1 MPAKFQVRNVL
12 AATDLTESNLPA
24 LRYARLFGDRFGAHV
39 TIVYCDPIVYPVS
52 SPEALFI
59 APPPEHYQELR
70 AQVARHVAE
79 VMAGRPYEVVVT
91 TGDAIPAILETA
103 EERSADLV
111 VMGSHCRHGWRRALI
126 GSISSGV
133 LHGSH
138 CPVLTVATQVAPGPS
153 RPLEVT
159 KVLCPVNFSDVAR
172 DALRAASRIAEIFSA
187 ELVVVHVAEPGEAT
201 AVDEQTVRR
210 WVAPELQAVCS
221 FHELLVRGTAAERV
235 LDCADDAGAD
245 LLVIGAQHKL
255 FRDATIIGT
264 TSERLIRF
272 SSCPVLVVP
281 RQPVA
286 IAAEVHREREAV
298 AQH

>member
-1 MPAKFQVRNVL
+1 MPTKFQVRNVL
-12 AATDLTESNLPA
+12 AATDLSESNLPA
-24 LRYARLFGDRFGAHV
+24 LRHARLFGDRFGAHV
-39 TIVYCDPIVYPVS
+39 TVVYCDPIVYPVS
-52 SPEALFI
+52 SPEAMFI

-70 AQVARHVAE
+70 ADVARYVAE
-79 VMAGRPYEVVVT
+79 VMAGRPYEVIVT

-103 EERSADLV
+103 EERSADLI
-111 VMGSHCRHGWRRALI
+111 VMGSHLRHGWRRALI

-138 CPVLTVATQVAPGPS
+138 CPVLTVASQFAPATA
-153 RPLEVT
+153 RKLEVT
-159 KVLCPVNFSDVAR
+159 KVVCPVNFSDVSR
-172 DALRAASRIAEIFSA
+172 DALRAASRVAEVFGA
-187 ELVVVHVAEPGEAT
+187 ELVVVYVTEPSET
-201 AVDEQTVRR
+201 PAVDEQTVRR

-221 FHELLVRGTAAERV
+221 FRELLVRGTAAERV
-235 LDCADDAGAD
+235 LDCADDVRAD

-264 TSERLIRF
+264 TTERLIRF

-286 IAAEVHREREAV
+286 VSTEVSRERELV